1 MTTTKKIKYYQ
12 FIILYI
18 TYLLNILYI
27 LVIRTFCDWLN
38 YGQKKCFHLL
48 TININI
54 LSTIYV

>member
-1 MTTTKKIKYYQ
+1 MPNDNNQKIKYYQ

-38 YGQKKCFHLL
+38 YGKKVFSS
-48 TININI
+48 ID
-54 LSTIYV
+54 Y